1 MKLDYALLLL
11 CPIVLLTGSCSDSSK
26 VSGGTIEDSNAIS
39 EAQIKE
45 WYNFGLDENG
55 VARKHLT
62 GGELTVMGNGSGMR
76 AECTADSSALA
87 MTIQISEDVA
97 ISTLNASKLGKSC
110 DSMFVEFKGSCNDK
124 KNSEFFSISNGC
136 KDGTFDAACR
146 ISEVEAD
153 SVNSL
158 TSQFSNQAANRCSA
172 ISRNAQTSTGHFELP
187 SSSSTAGESSSSISE
202 PDTTIREVVNPIDT
216 AVSIDSSRTLEK
228 YVLQFA
234 TSSEDLSFDNHVIAY
249 NGTPQRSCID
259 YAERATGISTTS
271 LLSNSPIVQMERD
284 SIVQCFPMAAK
295 LLKEQNSDEKESC
308 RYFMTFASDGGQP
321 TGHVLS
327 SIANGELE
335 FTSVNRSGMCAT
347 SNMFF
352 AVFFLIE
359 DCENEIEATE
369 FQTSHKTF
377 TSEIWNCE
385 NSNSN
390 SNVSA
395 YREWIKL

>member
-1 MKLDYALLLL
+1 
-11 CPIVLLTGSCSDSSK
+11 
-26 VSGGTIEDSNAIS
+26 
-39 EAQIKE
+39 
-45 WYNFGLDENG
+45 
-55 VARKHLT
+55 
-62 GGELTVMGNGSGMR
+62 
-76 AECTADSSALA
+76 
-87 MTIQISEDVA
+87 
-97 ISTLNASKLGKSC
+97 
-110 DSMFVEFKGSCNDK
+110 
-124 KNSEFFSISNGC
+124 
-136 KDGTFDAACR
+136 
-146 ISEVEAD
+146 
-153 SVNSL
+153 
-158 TSQFSNQAANRCSA
+158 
-172 ISRNAQTSTGHFELP
+172 
-187 SSSSTAGESSSSISE
+187 
-202 PDTTIREVVNPIDT
+202 
-216 AVSIDSSRTLEK
+216 
-228 YVLQFA
+228 
-234 TSSEDLSFDNHVIAY
+234 
-249 NGTPQRSCID
+249 
-259 YAERATGISTTS
+259 
-271 LLSNSPIVQMERD
+271 MERD